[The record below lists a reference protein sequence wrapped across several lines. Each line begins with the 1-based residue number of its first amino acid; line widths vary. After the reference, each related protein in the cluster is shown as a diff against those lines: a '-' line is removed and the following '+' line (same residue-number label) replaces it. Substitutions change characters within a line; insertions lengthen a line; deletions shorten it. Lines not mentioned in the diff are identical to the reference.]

1 MFEII
6 KGKPQ
11 IEAKALFV
19 PEFKKIY
26 DRDKSV
32 TKVSANKELA
42 YVYFMADYQSE
53 YNIYGIEKS
62 VKIIQEVMEK
72 PKWKPDEVIAAA
84 IKRYTAL
91 QMTHSMR
98 YLKSIRGT
106 VDSMIQYYDDLQ
118 YKGVKE
124 LETFDPRTIMAS
136 LKGVED
142 TLEKIEK
149 WEKKVRGE
157 EESMEIRGGGHIG
170 MFEDKDKAT
179 WLKQK
184 L

>member
-1 MFEII
+1 MFEIV

-26 DRDKSV
+26 DRDRTVLKAR
-32 TKVSANKELA
+32 ANKELA

-53 YNIYGIEKS
+53 YNIYGIEKES
-62 VKIIQEVMEK
+62 KIISEVIGNDQ
-72 PKWKPDEVIAAA
+72 WKPDQAIIDA
-84 IKRYTAL
+84 IKRYQDL
-91 QMTHSMR
+91 QMSHSMR

-124 LETFDPRTIMAS
+124 LETFDPKTVMAS

-157 EESMEIRGGGHIG
+157 EESMQIRGGGNVG
-170 MFEDKDKAT
+170 MFEDKEKAT
-179 WLKQK
+179 WLRKK
-184 L
+184 